1 LAEALAGSRY
11 AYTQTEPLPMDHVA
25 AALACE
31 AAAESYTLE
40 SVEEAYRLIVAA
52 RHTGLACIEAPGMLL
67 TLYTLDGVALGAHL
81 EAGYEE
87 YSGEEAL
94 DRAEEAAVGPVRLQL
109 APLQPW
115 EAPGAEEAEQGA
127 AANA

>member
-1 LAEALAGSRY
+1 MAEAVTGSRAVY
-11 AYTQTEPLPMDHVA
+11 APTEPLPMDHVA
-25 AALACE
+25 SVLACE
-31 AAAESYTLE
+31 AAAETYTLG

-81 EAGYEE
+81 ETGYEE

-94 DRAEEAAVGPVRLQL
+94 DRAEEAATGPVRLQL

-115 EAPGAEEAEQGA
+115 EAPVSDGEPVEAL
-127 AANA
+127 

>member
-1 LAEALAGSRY
+1 MAEAITENRGTRIQA
-11 AYTQTEPLPMDHVA
+11 EPLPMDHVA

-94 DRAEEAAVGPVRLQL
+94 DRAEEEAVGPVRLQL

-115 EAPGAEEAEQGA
+115 EAPAAGEEAVEETA
-127 AANA
+127 